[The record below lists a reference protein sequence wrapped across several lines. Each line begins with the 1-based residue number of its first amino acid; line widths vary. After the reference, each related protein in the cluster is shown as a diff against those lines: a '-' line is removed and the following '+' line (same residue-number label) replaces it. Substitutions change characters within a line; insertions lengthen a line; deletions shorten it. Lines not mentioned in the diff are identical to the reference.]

1 MLMETRSFLTM
12 RNFVRIVLIGLFF
25 VTLGLSG
32 CGGSSSSS
40 TAPSASVLGFV
51 VNDDDPT
58 PQGDSNQVAAGEIAY
73 LGIYGQNLTPDLD
86 ISLGGLYC
94 TVNGLEA
101 YEEEERDS
109 DLDIVYFSCPAQ
121 ATGNQNLN
129 VSQNGQNIFAA
140 TIEVVDAATLAQ
152 QKLAYLTSIRPH
164 FDDAIGNGN
173 GVSAQSAH
181 GLDIVISRDI
191 AGKVTADRPDNN
203 TESGGLLYGDKVIN
217 FPVRGIVVQLLD
229 PSNKNAVLR
238 TVATDANGNYTIK
251 NVPVGKAY
259 ILKANAWLAETRK
272 SGSQTGAQYNF
283 RVEDNTKYKAPD
295 SMLYGIQQSFTL
307 ASGDGVY
314 ALNLNATLGF
324 DKDGVLL
331 SDSSTRQSGPF
342 SILDVIYNAVDG
354 IKKVDP
360 NISLMDLKIYWSP
373 DNQEVK
379 DKDIDNKML
388 GNIETSHWS
397 SPPNPYSGLFIL
409 GKVDQDTDEFDRG
422 VVGHEF
428 GHYLQYA
435 ASYNASLGGSHD
447 KGEFKDP
454 TLAFSEGFGT
464 AIGGLLAKSQYY
476 TDSYGIKQQ
485 KGSVVDLQKKTAFNG
500 FYSEESII
508 YFLYQL
514 GTNSDYGGFSTFWKT
529 LTSMRTGFVTST
541 VFSFLD
547 RYIAQIPSK
556 SVTIK
561 TAASD
566 LNIRTVDPMGVLPAG
581 AKLDNAVDEDASD
594 GADDLENVYLNLD
607 PAILLDP
614 KTSQNLTPDA
624 KSFCI
629 NTKLKSK
636 YKGNIL
642 GVSRQFRINSKSS
655 TLVYVNIAKEND
667 TKWSED
673 NYRLTIRNGKT
684 GKQLSNDT
692 ALSWDKSK
700 DVWKLN
706 LEPDT
711 TYTLTVTFED
721 KPIPTTNY
729 NSCGNKVTL
738 WNVPK

>member
-1 MLMETRSFLTM
+1 M
-12 RNFVRIVLIGLFF
+12 
-25 VTLGLSG
+25 TLGLSG

-58 PQGDSNQVAAGEIAY
+58 PQGDSNQVAAGEIVY

-86 ISLGGLYC
+86 ISLGGLSC

-129 VSQNGQNIFAA
+129 VSLNGQNIFAA
-140 TIEVVDAATLAQ
+140 TLEVVDAATLVQ

-164 FDDAIGNGN
+164 FDDVTGNVN
-173 GVSAQSAH
+173 DVLAQSAQ
-181 GLDIVISRDI
+181 GLDIIISRDI

-238 TVATDANGNYTIK
+238 TVATDADGNYTIK
-251 NVPVGKAY
+251 SVPIGKAY

-283 RVEDNTKYKAPD
+283 RVEDNTKYKTPD

-307 ASGDGVY
+307 PSGDGVY

-324 DKDGVLL
+324 DEDGVLL
-331 SDSSTRQSGPF
+331 SDSSARQSGPF

-360 NISLMDLKIYWSP
+360 NISLIDLKIYWSAFNQRVS
-373 DNQEVK
+373 DNDNI
-379 DKDIDNKML
+379 DKKML

-397 SPPNPYSGLFIL
+397 SPPNKNWGLFIL
-409 GKVDQDTDEFDRG
+409 GKVNQDTDEYDRG

-435 ASYNASLGGSHD
+435 ASYNQSLGGNHED
-447 KGEFKDP
+447 GEFKDA
-454 TLAFSEGFGT
+454 TVAFSEGFGT
-464 AIGGLLAKSQYY
+464 AIGGLLAQSQYY
-476 TDSYGIKQQ
+476 TDSEGENQQ
-485 KGSVVDLQKKTAFNG
+485 KGSVTDLKKKTAFNG

-508 YFLYQL
+508 YLLYQL

-529 LTSMRTGFVTST
+529 LTSMRSGFVTST

-547 RYIAQIPSK
+547 RYISQIPSK
-556 SVTIK
+556 SSEIK
-561 TAASD
+561 NAAAD
-566 LNIRTVDPMGVLPAG
+566 LNIRTIDPMGVLPSG
-581 AKLDNAVDEDASD
+581 AKIDKSVDEVASG
-594 GADDLENVYLNLD
+594 GAGDLESVYINLE
-607 PAILLDP
+607 PTTPVDP
-614 KTSQNLTPDA
+614 KKSQTLTPDV

-629 NTKLKSK
+629 NSKLKSK

-642 GVSRQFRINSKSS
+642 GISRQFKINATSS
-655 TLVYVNIAKEND
+655 SIVYIYVTNENNNI
-667 TKWSED
+667 WSYD
-673 NYRLTIRNGKT
+673 NYRVTVRNGRT
-684 GKQLSNDT
+684 GKDLTNNTS
-692 ALSWDKSK
+692 LSWDKVE

-706 LEPDT
+706 LEADT
-711 TYTLTVTFED
+711 TYTLTVTFEE
-721 KPIPTTNY
+721 KPITTTKY
-729 NSCGNKVTL
+729 NSCGNRVTL
-738 WNVPK
+738 WNVPN